1 MNKFF
6 RCDDCGR
13 EVNGINS
20 VNGMNFCA
28 KCYQETFGNT
38 TDATKLQEIWR
49 EQFEKGWCPSEYV
62 NELKRQLAEKDKEIV
77 QLKEDY
83 EHCNDLRKL
92 EVEKNN
98 NYHTEKYG
106 LDKPV
111 EELRKIKLSMPEK
124 EWYYKGFDNCE
135 RQFASHIADLTLQIK
150 EKDEEIERQ
159 KSVAEFYK
167 SYYTGFHDRLVDEL
181 LNLKSELLSNRQ
193 NMLQTLDVANLIDKK
208 ISKIREVK

>member
-1 MNKFF
+1 MSRTDEIDKIVDEIGDADSLYEFA
-6 RCDDCGR
+6 
-13 EVNGINS
+13 EGIYEDRQRI
-20 VNGMNFCA
+20 A
-28 KCYQETFGNT
+28 E
-38 TDATKLQEIWR
+38 LE
-49 EQFEKGWCPSEYV
+49 EQLGEKE
-62 NELKRQLAEKDKEIV
+62 KEIV

-111 EELRKIKLSMPEK
+111 EELRKIKLSMPKK